1 MDTLNKLIVGYVISY
16 TYIIKRLNSINYMNS
31 NDSREINSSIR
42 IAVDNA
48 NKRIDL
54 LSFSDRKCVIEEY
67 KEWINEDINCHKVL
81 FLREDPII

>member
-1 MDTLNKLIVGYVISY
+1 
-16 TYIIKRLNSINYMNS
+16 MNS
-31 NDSREINSSIR
+31 NDSREINRSIR
-42 IAVDNA
+42 IALDNA

-54 LSFSDRKCVIEEY
+54 LSLSDRKCVIEEY

>member
-1 MDTLNKLIVGYVISY
+1 
-16 TYIIKRLNSINYMNS
+16 MNS
-31 NDSREINSSIR
+31 NDPKEINCSIR

-48 NKRIDL
+48 YKRIDL

-67 KEWINEDINCHKVL
+67 NEWINEDINCHKVL